1 MGNVRIKVLH
11 LITELERGGAELLLL
26 DMCRQLRESL
36 DITVAYLRGPGSLVP
51 ELQRLDIPVHCLRMR
66 SRADIS
72 AVWRLWRL
80 LRRGRFTI
88 IHTHL
93 IDADLVGFIAA
104 RLAGVPVIISTK
116 HNTDD
121 FRQRQSLV
129 MKVDSWF
136 ANRLDKIIAVSHAV
150 AQMLVQ
156 DQHVVSGKIQVV
168 HNGIDTERF
177 QNPDVSQRQAARQS
191 FKFAPPTRVITTV
204 ARLHPQKGHRYV
216 LQAIPAVVKACGE
229 NICFVWAGEGP
240 LQHELEALA
249 DELDVRRF
257 IRFLGCEQNIP
268 QLLAGS
274 DVFVLASL
282 WEGLGIAVLE
292 AQASGVAVIASRVD
306 GLAEVID
313 DGVSG
318 CLVAAR
324 DPDALAQAII
334 RLLNDPEQCRRLAK
348 EGRRIVEQKFSLA
361 GMCRELLGIY
371 QELVSRKRL

>member
-1 MGNVRIKVLH
+1 M
-11 LITELERGGAELLLL
+11 
-26 DMCRQLRESL
+26 
-36 DITVAYLRGPGSLVP
+36 
-51 ELQRLDIPVHCLRMR
+51 
-66 SRADIS
+66 
-72 AVWRLWRL
+72 
-80 LRRGRFTI
+80 
-88 IHTHL
+88 HTHL
-93 IDADLVGFIAA
+93 IDADMVGFIAA

-129 MKVDSWF
+129 MLADSWF
-136 ANRLDKIIAVSHAV
+136 ANWSDKIIAVSHAV
-150 AQMLVQ
+150 ARMLVH
-156 DQHVVSGKIQVV
+156 DEHIVSDKIRVV

-177 QNPDVSQRQAARQS
+177 QIPDISRRQSARQL
-191 FKFAPPTRVITTV
+191 FKFAPQMQVITTV
-204 ARLHPQKGHRYV
+204 ARLHRQKGHRYV

-240 LQHELEALA
+240 LQQELETLA

-292 AQASGVAVIASRVD
+292 AQASGVPVIASRVD

-334 RLLNDPEQCRRLAK
+334 RLLRDPEQCRCFAE
-348 EGRRIVEQKFSLA
+348 EGRRNVVQKFSLA
-361 GMCRELLGIY
+361 GMCRELLSIY
-371 QELVSRKRL
+371 QELLIRKRL

>member
-1 MGNVRIKVLH
+1 
-11 LITELERGGAELLLL
+11 
-26 DMCRQLRESL
+26 
-36 DITVAYLRGPGSLVP
+36 
-51 ELQRLDIPVHCLRMR
+51 
-66 SRADIS
+66 
-72 AVWRLWRL
+72 
-80 LRRGRFTI
+80 
-88 IHTHL
+88 
-93 IDADLVGFIAA
+93 
-104 RLAGVPVIISTK
+104 
-116 HNTDD
+116 
-121 FRQRQSLV
+121 V

-257 IRFLGCEQNIP
+257 IRFLGCELNIP
-268 QLLAGS
+268 QMLAGS